1 MARKRMFKLNRMQ
14 NQRQPDDCMEDSMP
28 VEELNRR
35 KGRGQSMV
43 ELAML
48 LPLLVLML
56 SVIIEGGLAFNAWER
71 VNTASRDATRFML
84 DRGTPGQTVTL
95 VLNKLQGI
103 DFGSSRNITGSL
115 NLDIFSVQGATDGT
129 GNISTW
135 TQTQIYNGNGSSG
148 DTPNVTSA
156 GIQTNLQSVGD
167 ARNMSFVLVEVDF
180 KYTPLLASL
189 IARNAQLPMSNY
201 AIIQQVPNN

>member
-1 MARKRMFKLNRMQ
+1 MFKLNRMR
-14 NQRQPDDCMEDSMP
+14 NRRQPDTCAEDGTPM
-28 VEELNRR
+28 EELKRR

-56 SVIIEGGLAFNAWER
+56 SAIIEGGLAFNAWER
-71 VNTASRDATRFML
+71 VNSASRDATRFML
-84 DRGTPGQTVTL
+84 DRGSAGQTVTL

-103 DFGSSRNITGSL
+103 DFGSSSAMTGSL
-115 NLDIFSVQGATDGT
+115 NLDIFSVQGATNGS

-148 DTPNVTSA
+148 DAPNVTSA
-156 GIQTNLQSVGD
+156 SIQSKLQSVGD
-167 ARNMSFVLVEVDF
+167 ATNISFVLVEVDF
-180 KYTPLLASL
+180 KYTPLLGTL
-189 IARNAQLPMSNY
+189 IARNTQLPMSNY

>member
-1 MARKRMFKLNRMQ
+1 MFKPNKIP
-14 NQRQPDDCMEDSMP
+14 NGRQPDVCREDGTP

-71 VNTASRDATRFML
+71 VNTAARDATRFML

-115 NLDIFSVQGATDGT
+115 NLDIFSVQGSTDGT
-129 GNISTW
+129 GNISVW

-156 GIQTNLQSVGD
+156 GIQSKLQSVGD
-167 ARNMSFVLVEVDF
+167 PTNISFVLVEVDF
-180 KYTPLLASL
+180 KYTPLLGSL
-189 IARNAQLPMSNY
+189 IARNTQLPMSNY

>member
-1 MARKRMFKLNRMQ
+1 
-14 NQRQPDDCMEDSMP
+14 MEDGAP
-28 VEELNRR
+28 TEELNRR

-71 VNTASRDATRFML
+71 VNTAARDATRFML
-84 DRGTPGQTVTL
+84 DRGTQGQTVTL

-129 GNISTW
+129 GTITTW
-135 TQTQIYNGNGSSG
+135 NQTQIYNGNGSSG

-167 ARNMSFVLVEVDF
+167 PTNISFVLVEVDF

-189 IARNAQLPMSNY
+189 IARNTQLPMSNY

>member
-1 MARKRMFKLNRMQ
+1 MFKLNRMQ
-14 NQRQPDDCMEDSMP
+14 NQRQPDACMEDGTPM
-28 VEELNRR
+28 EEINRR

-115 NLDIFSVQGATDGT
+115 NLDIFSVQGSTGITGT
-129 GNISTW
+129 ITTW

-148 DTPNVTSA
+148 DTPKVTSA
-156 GIQTNLQSVGD
+156 GIQSKLQSVGD
-167 ARNMSFVLVEVDF
+167 ARNISFVLVEVDF
-180 KYTPLLASL
+180 KYTPLLGSL
-189 IARNAQLPMSNY
+189 IARNTQLPMSNY

>member
-1 MARKRMFKLNRMQ
+1 MFKLN
-14 NQRQPDDCMEDSMP
+14 NRQDGRPD
-28 VEELNRR
+28 RAQA
-35 KGRGQSMV
+35 KGQSMV

-84 DRGTPGQTVTL
+84 DRGTPDQAVVL

-103 DFGSSRNITGSL
+103 DFGSSRTMTQSL
-115 NLDIFSVQGATDGT
+115 NLDIYSVQGSTGSAGT
-129 GNISTW
+129 ITTW
-135 TQTQIYNGNGSSG
+135 TQTEIYNGDGSLG
-148 DTPNVTSA
+148 DSPKVTRA
-156 GIQTNLQSVGD
+156 GIESKLQSVGD
-167 ARNMSFVLVEVDF
+167 PTNISFVLVEVDF
-180 KYTPLLASL
+180 RYTPLLGSL
-189 IARNAQLPMSNY
+189 IARNTQLPMSNY